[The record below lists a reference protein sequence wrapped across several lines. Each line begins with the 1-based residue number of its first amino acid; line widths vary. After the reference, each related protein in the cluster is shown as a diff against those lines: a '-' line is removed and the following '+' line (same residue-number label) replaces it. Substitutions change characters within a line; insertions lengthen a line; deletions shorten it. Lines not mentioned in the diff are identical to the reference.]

1 MQMMSVKP
9 LISGLL
15 FASLL
20 AGCGGASTPVQPTP
34 RPGPAPASERDG
46 PPPRPVDVSK
56 VPDAVPRAEPRSRY
70 GNPDSYVV
78 FGKRYHVKSSAA
90 NYQERGIASWYGQKF
105 HGRRTSS
112 GETYNMYEMTAA
124 HTSLPLPTY
133 VHVRNLENGRTVVV
147 KVNDRGPF
155 HDNRIIDLSYAAAT
169 RLDMLGK
176 GTALVEVTAI
186 DPGKPRQQY
195 AGRQAPGSAGQPKA
209 IPVSDH
215 SNAFYIQIGAFS
227 ELQNAERLRGRLD
240 SISDRFARIHQT
252 VSNGQTIYRVR
263 IGPLSDVNIADRV
276 VTQLADYNIYDHQI
290 VTE

>member
-1 MQMMSVKP
+1 MISFKSP
-9 LISGLL
+9 FAGLIL
-15 FASLL
+15 AALL
-20 AGCGGASTPVQPTP
+20 AGCGGGTAVQPTP

-70 GNPDSYVV
+70 GNPDSYEV
-78 FGKRYHVKSSAA
+78 FGKRYYVKSSAA
-90 NYQERGIASWYGQKF
+90 NYKERGIASWYGQKF

-124 HTSLPLPTY
+124 HKTLPLPTY
-133 VHVRNLENGRTVVV
+133 VHVRNLQNGRSVVV

-155 HDNRIIDLSYAAAT
+155 HDNRIIDMSYAAAT

-186 DPGKPRQQY
+186 DPGKPPQQY
-195 AGRQAPGSAGQPKA
+195 ASHQVSGSDSKSKA
-209 IPVSDH
+209 IPGSG
-215 SNAFYIQIGAFS
+215 SGNLFYIQIGAFS
-227 ELQNAERLRGRLD
+227 ELQNAERLRSRLD
-240 SISDRFARIHQT
+240 SIADRFARIHQMI
-252 VSNGQTIYRVR
+252 SNGQTIYRVR

-276 VTQLADYNIYDHQI
+276 VAQLADFNIHEHQI

>member
-9 LISGLL
+9 LFSGLL

-20 AGCGGASTPVQPTP
+20 AGCGGVSTPVQPTP

-56 VPDAVPRAEPRSRY
+56 VPDAVPRAEPHSRY

-78 FGKRYHVKSSAA
+78 FGKRYHVMNSAA
-90 NYQERGIASWYGQKF
+90 NYRERGIASWYGQKF

-155 HDNRIIDLSYAAAT
+155 HDNRIIDMSYAAAT

-186 DPGKPRQQY
+186 DPGKPAQQY
-195 AGRQAPGSAGQPKA
+195 ASRQASGSASKSKA
-209 IPVSDH
+209 MPVSDH
-215 SNAFYIQIGAFS
+215 SNSFFIQIGAFS
-227 ELQNAERLRGRLD
+227 ELQNAERLRSRLD
-240 SISDRFARIHQT
+240 SIADRFARIHQT

-276 VTQLADYNIYDHQI
+276 VAQLAEYNIHEHQI